1 MTSENEITNDI
12 KSTFARGENSLK
24 DALCEA
30 EKRMKEGN
38 EQVTKW
44 ASGVDK
50 QAHENPWPL
59 VTGVGVG
66 CLLLGIILGK
76 SKG

>member
-1 MTSENEITNDI
+1 MTNETGNDL
-12 KSTFARGENSLK
+12 KETFVRGENSLK
-24 DALCEA
+24 EALCEA
-30 EKRMKEGN
+30 EKKIKEGN

-44 ASGVDK
+44 ATGVDK